1 MRIQTHTPNFFPNY
15 PETSTIKGMQYFPLK
30 PLLLIL
36 LVFSMS
42 ACAPQPAATPELPEN
57 TLPPTEETAQTPELV
72 PVEEIN
78 NLPTHAPTTT
88 SEDQPV
94 ETSIQMEAEIA
105 GTSIPSEGQ
114 PSDLDQLIGSDA
126 AFEEAELIIKRPGQ
140 LSRIVS
146 PFRVIA
152 YVDPGP
158 DRRVQV
164 ALLGEDGRTLA
175 SKRVRAME
183 FLGLDNGNMITD
195 LEFEIDA
202 LSELGRLE
210 ISVYDEF
217 GRVKAMNSVNIILL
231 SVGETDRNYTPEAQE
246 RIIIQYPL
254 ANYMVE
260 GESLLVSGSVR
271 TTSEKPLSLTLI
283 DEQGNLVGQGE
294 STVVLSDDQSSGLF
308 IGEIPFSV
316 DTPIWVRLSVAIPGD
331 RISGFQYIKTLEMV
345 ISP

>member
-1 MRIQTHTPNFFPNY
+1 MQNF
-15 PETSTIKGMQYFPLK
+15 SLK

-36 LVFSMS
+36 LAFSLY
-42 ACAPQPAATPELPEN
+42 ACAPQPQPTATPQLPAS
-57 TLPPTEETAQTPELV
+57 TSPSTEEIAETPELV

-88 SEDQPV
+88 IENQLV

-105 GTSIPSEGQ
+105 GTTIPPAEQ
-114 PSDLDQLIGSDA
+114 PSDLDQLMGSDA
-126 AFEEAELIIKRPGQ
+126 VFEEAELIVKRPGQ

-164 ALLGEDGRTLA
+164 TLLGEDGRTLA

-195 LEFEIDA
+195 LEFEIDV

-217 GRVKAMNSVNIILL
+217 SRVRQMNSVNLILL
-231 SVGETDRNYTPEAQE
+231 SVGETDRNYTAEAQE

-294 STVVLSDDQSSGLF
+294 ATVVLSDDQSSGLF

-331 RISGFQYIKTLEMV
+331 RIPGHEYIKTLEMV

>member
-1 MRIQTHTPNFFPNY
+1 MRN
-15 PETSTIKGMQYFPLK
+15 FPLK
-30 PLLLIL
+30 PLLLTL
-36 LVFSMS
+36 LVFSVS
-42 ACAPQPAATPELPEN
+42 ACAPQTTAAPDITDN
-57 TLPPTEETAQTPELV
+57 TLPPIPPTEEIAQTPELV

-88 SEDQPV
+88 IEDQAV
-94 ETSIQMEAEIA
+94 ETSIQPEADIT
-105 GTSIPSEGQ
+105 GTNIPPDEQPSE
-114 PSDLDQLIGSDA
+114 LNQLIDPGES
-126 AFEEAELIIKRPGQ
+126 FGEAGLIVKRPGQ
-140 LSRIVS
+140 LSRMAS

-152 YVDPGP
+152 FVDPGP

-164 ALLGEDGRTLA
+164 TLLGEDGRTLA

-195 LEFEIDA
+195 LEFEISA

-217 GRVKAMNSVNIILL
+217 GRVRQMNSVNLILL
-231 SVGETDRNYTPEAQE
+231 SVGETDRNYAPEEQE

-260 GESLLVSGSVR
+260 GNSLLVSGSVR
-271 TTSEKPLSLTLI
+271 TTSDHPLALTLI

-294 STVVLSDDQSSGLF
+294 ATVVLSDDQSSGVF

-316 DTPIWVRLSVAIPGD
+316 DAPIWVRLSVALPDDRIPGHE
-331 RISGFQYIKTLEMV
+331 YIKTLEMV

>member
-1 MRIQTHTPNFFPNY
+1 
-15 PETSTIKGMQYFPLK
+15 MQHNPLK
-30 PLLLIL
+30 RLFLIP
-36 LVFSMS
+36 LVFSIS
-42 ACAPQPAATPELPEN
+42 ACTPQSIAAPELSEN
-57 TLPPTEETAQTPELV
+57 TLPPTEEAAQTPELI
-72 PVEEIN
+72 PLEEIN

-88 SEDQPV
+88 IENQPV
-94 ETSIQMEAEIA
+94 ETSILSEAEIA
-105 GTSIPSEGQ
+105 GTSISADEQ
-114 PSDLDQLIGSDA
+114 PSDLDQLISPDA
-126 AFEEAELIIKRPGQ
+126 TFEEAELIIKRPGQ
-140 LSRIVS
+140 LSRIAS

-164 ALLGEDGRTLA
+164 TLLGEDGRTLA

-195 LEFEIDA
+195 LEFEIAA

-217 GRVKAMNSVNIILL
+217 GRVKQMNSVNLILL
-231 SVGETDRNYTPEAQE
+231 SVGKTDRNYTPEAQE

-254 ANYMVE
+254 ANYMIE
-260 GESLLVSGSVR
+260 GDTLLVSGSVR
-271 TTSEKPLSLTLI
+271 TTSEQPLSLTLI
-283 DEQGNLVGQGE
+283 DEQGNLVGLGE
-294 STVVLSDDQSSGLF
+294 ATVVLSDDQSSGLF

-316 DTPIWVRLSVAIPGD
+316 DAPIWVRLSVALPGD
-331 RISGFQYIKTLEMV
+331 RIPGHEYIKTLEMV